1 MVQFFSDVL
10 IRTVDLA
17 LIAVGLSCVYSLI
30 RFPNIA
36 LVQYAVAGSFL
47 ALLLQG
53 AGLPLPVAGLLACL
67 LVGSLA
73 VLLNV
78 TVFERLL
85 ASGSAIA
92 MVGSLA
98 VTMILSAVF
107 LVVFGPDSRRFDLDS
122 HPVIRVLDARLTVH
136 QLTAVGLTAGAVIV
150 LALLLFRT
158 TLGRSMR
165 ATATNRV
172 LAAATGI
179 DARLITNTVVFLSG
193 VLAALGGI
201 GLALKGEMNI
211 QLGMDV
217 LLPVFAAAILGGLGN
232 ALGAVAGAVIIA
244 TAETLVTNVNLGP
257 LVGEPLLFLPAS
269 YATAMSFLILVA
281 ALLVRPHGLFVS
293 EVKRV

>member
-67 LVGSLA
+67 LVGGLA

-281 ALLVRPHGLFVS
+281 ALLVRPHGLFVN

>member
-1 MVQFFSDVL
+1 MVQFVSDVL

-47 ALLLQG
+47 ALLLQR
-53 AGLPLPVAGLLACL
+53 AGLPLPAAGAAACL
-67 LVGSLA
+67 LVGCLA

-85 ASGSAIA
+85 VSGSAIA

-107 LVVFGPDSRRFDLDS
+107 LVVFGPDSQRFALDS
-122 HPVIRVLDARLTVH
+122 HPVVRVADARLTVH
-136 QLTAVGLTAGAVIV
+136 QLSAMALTAGAVAT

-179 DARLITNTVVFLSG
+179 DPRLVTNIVVFLSG

-232 ALGAVAGAVIIA
+232 ALGAVAGAMVIA
-244 TAETLVTNVNLGP
+244 TAETLVTNVNFGP
-257 LVGEPLLFLPAS
+257 LVGETLLFLPAS

-281 ALLVRPHGLFVS
+281 TLLVRPHGLFVS